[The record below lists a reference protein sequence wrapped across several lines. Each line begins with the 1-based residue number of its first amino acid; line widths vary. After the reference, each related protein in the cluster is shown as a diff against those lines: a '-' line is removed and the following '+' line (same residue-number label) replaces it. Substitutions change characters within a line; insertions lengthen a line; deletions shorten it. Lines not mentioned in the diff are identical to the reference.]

1 MQHDCKFT
9 YTLILNKNTKFSPI
23 FFLKKKNVN
32 LTFVSEIVC
41 VVIYKI
47 VACVMT
53 QKISLC
59 EYKFASP
66 TKKNDFSGGDFN
78 RKLIYTVRPNTI
90 AKVKVESV
98 KASCPSLCLLLTN
111 CVQLYHSPLTSIHF
125 NPPTT

>member
-1 MQHDCKFT
+1 
-9 YTLILNKNTKFSPI
+9 
-23 FFLKKKNVN
+23 
-32 LTFVSEIVC
+32 
-41 VVIYKI
+41 
-47 VACVMT
+47 MT

-66 TKKNDFSGGDFN
+66 TKKKRFLVGGGGDFN

>member
-1 MQHDCKFT
+1 
-9 YTLILNKNTKFSPI
+9 
-23 FFLKKKNVN
+23 
-32 LTFVSEIVC
+32 
-41 VVIYKI
+41 
-47 VACVMT
+47 MT

-66 TKKNDFSGGDFN
+66 TKKKKISREGGNFN

-111 CVQLYHSPLTSIHF
+111 CVQLYHSPLTSILF